1 MYSRTTGH
9 TFGNMVLTIYGNIY
23 IVGLQDI
30 YIYMGIYIQQDYR
43 AYIYGNIYI
52 GLQDIYGNMYIR
64 TTGHTYENI
73 YVQDYRTY
81 TYMGT
86 YVYI

>member
-1 MYSRTTGH
+1 MLVCQLVYL
-9 TFGNMVLTIYGNIY
+9 FVICWY
-23 IVGLQDI
+23 IWE
-30 YIYMGIYIQQDYR
+30 
-43 AYIYGNIYI
+43 
-52 GLQDIYGNMYIR
+52 YGNMGIWEYGNMRIWEYGFDYIYRNMGIWEYGNMRIR